1 MKLTERLEKLDRR
14 IIFLIIF
21 IAVAGPLI
29 IPLGLKIEV
38 SEPVQMFY
46 DSIENLLPGSIVLV
60 SADYDP
66 ASMPEVYPMNEALIH
81 HLFSKNIKII
91 AIGLWPQGIPLNQ
104 SAMEQAAGEHGKEY
118 GKDYINLGYKAGGI
132 VVISALAENIP
143 QTFPTDY
150 SGRAAAEFEI
160 MKNIKNLDNID
171 LIASLSAG
179 DPGVKEWVMI
189 AQGRYRKKV
198 SGGVTAVSAPAFY
211 PYLNAGQLKG
221 LIGGMKGA
229 AEYEKLVQRSGT
241 ASRGMDAQSIAH
253 GMIIFFIVV
262 ANIFYLIGKRSR
274 KQ

>member
-1 MKLTERLEKLDRR
+1 MKFTERLEKLDRR

-21 IAVAGPLI
+21 LAVVGPLLV
-29 IPLGLKIEV
+29 PLGLKIEV

-46 DSIENLLPGSIVLV
+46 DSIDSLLPGSIVLV
-60 SADYDP
+60 SSDYDP
-66 ASMPEVYPMNEALIH
+66 ASMPEVYPMNEALVH
-81 HLFSKNIKII
+81 HLFSKDIKII

-104 SAMEQAAGEHGKEY
+104 SAMEQSALEHGKEY
-118 GKDYINLGYKAGGI
+118 GKDFINLGYKAGGI

-150 SGRAAAEFEI
+150 TGRPDEEFEI
-160 MKNIKNLDNID
+160 MRGVRNLDNID
-171 LIASLSAG
+171 LIVSLSAG

-198 SGGVTAVSAPAFY
+198 AGGVTAVSAPAFY
-211 PYLNAGQLKG
+211 PYLNAGQLRG

-229 AEYEKLVQRSGT
+229 AEYEKLVERSGT

-253 GMIIFFIVV
+253 GMIIFFIVI
-262 ANIFYLIGKRSR
+262 ANVFYLIGKRR
-274 KQ
+274 GK